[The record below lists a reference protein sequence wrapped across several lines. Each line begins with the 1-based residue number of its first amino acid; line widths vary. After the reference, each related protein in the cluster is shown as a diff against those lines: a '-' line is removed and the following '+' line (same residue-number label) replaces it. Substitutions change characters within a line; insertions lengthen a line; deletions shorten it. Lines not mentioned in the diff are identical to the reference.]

1 MILAGLIAG
10 VLSLG
15 SAAPDDTTQS
25 TPPLSLLIV
34 TSRPDSAEVFVDSV
48 SVGVTPC
55 STLISHSIPHA
66 LLVLQ
71 SPANAWLT
79 DAVQESVTAAPGDT
93 LRRHVTFHPLPLT
106 ATPAA
111 RPFSEALDV
120 TGTSL
125 LHPPRWRLYLSGGG
139 ALLAGA
145 TAAYL
150 KGKADDKHAEFLA
163 TRDPAAAS
171 ARDRYDTSSTLFL
184 VAAEVGFGLF
194 LAFLL
199 AE

>member
-1 MILAGLIAG
+1 MILEALIAG

-15 SAAPDDTTQS
+15 AAAPDDSTRS

-34 TSRPDSAEVFVDSV
+34 TSRPDSAEVFIDSI
-48 SVGVTPC
+48 SAGMTPC
-55 STLISHSIPHA
+55 STVISPSIPHA
-66 LLVLQ
+66 VLVLQ

-79 DAVQESVTAAPGDT
+79 DAVQETVMAAPGDT
-93 LRRHVTFHPLPLT
+93 LRRHVTFRPLPLT
-106 ATPAA
+106 GAPAA

-120 TGTSL
+120 TGASL
-125 LHPPRWRLYLSGGG
+125 LRPPRWRLYLSGGG

-171 ARDRYDTSSTLFL
+171 SRDRYDTSSTLFL
-184 VAAEVGFGLF
+184 IASEVGFGLF